1 MGKRTVV
8 TPKHK
13 IFDHK
18 QYVLFKW
25 SPLTEK
31 DARTLAKRLRNDQVV
46 RGVRFRTDTRV
57 AKFGDKWAVYTW
69 ENRYYSKTKRKMVM
83 RR

>member
-8 TPKHK
+8 APKHK
-13 IFDHK
+13 IFNHK
-18 QYVLFKW
+18 RYILYPRHPTTKA
-25 SPLTEK
+25 SAE
-31 DARTLAKRLRNDQVV
+31 ALAKNLRKEQVV
-46 RGVRFRTDTRV
+46 MGVKYITHARV
-57 AKFGDKWAVYTW
+57 AQFGDKWAVYYW